1 MSIRFYN
8 QFNRAAVTGET
19 TPAPK
24 KPRAAKAKAPAKKK
38 ARNGQA

>member
-8 QFNRAAVTGET
+8 QFNRAAVAPIE
-19 TPAPK
+19 TPAK

-38 ARNGQA
+38 ATRGQA